1 MDLKNNEIQRE
12 TLAEGIKE
20 IQEYVDK
27 LVEMKNKLGKIYEE
41 LSLKREIDTADFAES
56 EALGNVLE

>member
-12 TLAEGIKE
+12 TLSEGIKE

-27 LVEMKNKLGKIYEE
+27 LIEMKNKLGKIYEE
-41 LSLKREIDTADFAES
+41 LSLKREIDTYDFAES

>member
-1 MDLKNNEIQRE
+1 MNLKDNEIQRE

-27 LVEMKNKLGKIYEE
+27 LIEMKNKLGKIYEE
-41 LSLKREIDTADFAES
+41 LSLKREIDTYDFAES

>member
-27 LVEMKNKLGKIYEE
+27 LIEMKNKLGKIYEE
-41 LSLKREIDTADFAES
+41 LSMKREIDTLEFTES
-56 EALGNVLE
+56 EALGNVLD

>member
-27 LVEMKNKLGKIYEE
+27 LIEMKNKLGKIYEE
-41 LSLKREIDTADFAES
+41 LSLKREIDTYDFAES

>member
-27 LVEMKNKLGKIYEE
+27 LVEMKDKLGKIYEE
-41 LSLKREIDTADFAES
+41 LSLKREIDTYDFAES